1 MAIDIKLYYFYVD
14 IAIDTVVLLLYTV
27 SPKNVNDIYNQTISV
42 RVQKY
47 SSQGLN
53 LINIISKT
61 Q

>member
-14 IAIDTVVLLLYTV
+14 IAIDTVLLLYTV

>member
-14 IAIDTVVLLLYTV
+14 KAIDTVLLLYTV

>member
-14 IAIDTVVLLLYTV
+14 IAIDTVLLLYTV
-27 SPKNVNDIYNQTISV
+27 SPKNVRDIYNQTVSV

-53 LINIISKT
+53 LIYSISKT

>member
-14 IAIDTVVLLLYTV
+14 IAIDTVLLLYTV

-53 LINIISKT
+53 
-61 Q
+61 